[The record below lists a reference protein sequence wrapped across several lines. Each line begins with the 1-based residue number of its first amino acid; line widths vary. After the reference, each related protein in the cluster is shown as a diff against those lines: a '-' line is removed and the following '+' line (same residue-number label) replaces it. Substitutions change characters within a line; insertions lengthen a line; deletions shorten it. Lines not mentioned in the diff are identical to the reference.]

1 MAEFGTHAFADS
13 ENSQRREVSGAERE
27 VRRSE

>member
-13 ENSQRREVSGAERE
+13 ENSQRREASGAERGE
-27 VRRSE
+27 VE